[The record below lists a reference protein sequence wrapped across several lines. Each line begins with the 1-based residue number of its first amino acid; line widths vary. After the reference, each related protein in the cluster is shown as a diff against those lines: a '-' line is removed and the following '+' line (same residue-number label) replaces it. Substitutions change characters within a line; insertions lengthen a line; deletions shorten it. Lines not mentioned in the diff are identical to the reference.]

1 VLTLAIYNI
10 ATLCVIFIERY
21 MPIYMNGEVKRRKN
35 KRLRELGI
43 RKDEAIVTDAVARL
57 LDGEKRWGLVHGSN
71 AILSQRIV
79 YDVLP
84 TLITTGKLN
93 FLFDEHEYLLDEVL
107 RGSQAP
113 DTVSLGEFKAHNP
126 ELVDDV
132 LSSRKDPPS
141 LSKYKMMAR
150 YEELIPEG
158 YLTIKHLRSIG
169 INDTEAV
176 DMMVRYDELKTYRDK
191 AVIYPFL
198 LNSETNTWTKQP
210 GMIPRFPRLNEYLRL
225 LFNLYCRTEYPQAP
239 QRFVGYARELRLK
252 GEMEVDSH
260 LVTAGEDILRYQIWE
275 SNVAENAYY
284 RSLKRLKTTK
294 KTHDRFVEDLKNYF
308 YSGKE
313 VPNG

>member
-1 VLTLAIYNI
+1 
-10 ATLCVIFIERY
+10 
-21 MPIYMNGEVKRRKN
+21 MDDEVKRRKN

-43 RKDEAIVTDAVARL
+43 RKDETIVTEAVTRL

-84 TLITTGKLN
+84 PLITTGKLN
-93 FLFDEHEYLLDEVL
+93 FLFDEHEYLLNEVL
-107 RGSQAP
+107 VASAEPSTALEQ
-113 DTVSLGEFKAHNP
+113 FKAHHP
-126 ELVDDV
+126 GLVDDV
-132 LSSRKDPPS
+132 LSSRRN
-141 LSKYKMMAR
+141 LSGHSRYEIMAR

-158 YLTIKHLRSIG
+158 YLTIKHLRYIG
-169 INDTEAV
+169 MDDTEAV
-176 DMMVRYDELKTYRDK
+176 DLMVRYDELRTYRDR
-191 AVIYPFL
+191 ALVYPFL
-198 LNSETNTWTKQP
+198 LNEETNTWTKQP
-210 GMIPRFPRLNEYLRL
+210 AMMARFPRLNEYLRL

-294 KTHDRFVEDLKNYF
+294 KTHDRFVEDLKKYF
-308 YSGKE
+308 YSGEE